1 MSSISK
7 LSKQL
12 DILSLNYEQNICNE
26 HYLSLQQY
34 INSININAYS
44 NTNTNVTNDSINLNL
59 LSLDQITLNVN
70 NKLNEIN
77 NFYIL
82 NNNNQH
88 NILELYNLIEI
99 SYNKKDII
107 DEVSDLP
114 RYGEKTKQKIIE
126 IYNKC
131 LILNENYIEFINNLD
146 LLIKLLTNIYMQLKT
161 YLEITLKQQNQ
172 VDLDVKQ
179 HLLDIKTNAIQIQI
193 QDKHDLEMKLYENAN
208 IIRSNQLVLQN
219 EMLTKVNIVSYI
231 YIYIYCVY
239 I

>member
-12 DILSLNYEQNICNE
+12 DILSLNYE